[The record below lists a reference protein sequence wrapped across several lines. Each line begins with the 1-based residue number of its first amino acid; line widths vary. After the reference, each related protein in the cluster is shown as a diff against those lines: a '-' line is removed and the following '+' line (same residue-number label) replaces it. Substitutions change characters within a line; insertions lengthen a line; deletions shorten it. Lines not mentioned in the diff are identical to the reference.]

1 MAGFMFKKILHK
13 LNYSNTVYKIFLFLI
28 IFAVGTAITYGN
40 WFVGIVSALVILMS
54 KEIDEAYH
62 KRKRDGHNEALNKSA
77 NEREK

>member
-1 MAGFMFKKILHK
+1 M
-13 LNYSNTVYKIFLFLI
+13 I

-62 KRKRDGHNEALNKSA
+62 KGKRDGYNEALNKSA